1 MSKIKN
7 WQELKT
13 IDASQIVFLCGS
25 GISLDSP
32 TSLPTVRYFTLE
44 TLNLLNTNKKIIYQ
58 IDQKMKTVSYRFEV
72 LISCIR
78 NTCDQQLNVVKLFR
92 RDTYNKIHDFIA
104 YMYQRGA
111 SIITTNFDTCIEN
124 ALTAHN
130 KTNHD
135 NGYLIYQG
143 DDLKE
148 IYTNQHCF
156 IKIHGSHI
164 PEANNY
170 DDLVIT
176 IENLSKTANTFSFL
190 PNWKQ
195 TLLNLF
201 KNKYIVVFGYSC
213 SDDFDVVPLLHI
225 ACTKQ
230 IIWFDYDTSYQYP
243 VYLPHSSNINI
254 EKLASDCLLSYFKGQ
269 IVPMLEKWVS
279 SYSIQ
284 LSQGPNYP
292 GYSLKDYIHETCPDY
307 ISQMLLKNT
316 ILLNYGMYNDIYLDN
331 TDSRLLL
338 QAIKAA
344 FRLDQFDKTI
354 SLCQKLK
361 ERNTDVHLKNE
372 ALYFESSAYYHLK
385 EYEKALTIAK
395 QHVLSL
401 NKEIEPHTYLNAFIN
416 YTSIYYVYIWYNN
429 DYQKLQ
435 DIRKNYLYIIRYAK
449 GINIEA
455 QANAYWGLGDLYKVL
470 EQNKKAMKYFLK
482 ARKILIQI
490 SNTYALKALDAIID
504 SLN

>member
-1 MSKIKN
+1 MNKIKN
-7 WQELKT
+7 WEELQT
-13 IDASQIVFLCGS
+13 IDPSQIVFLCGS
-25 GISLDSP
+25 GISLDFP
-32 TSLPTVRYFTLE
+32 TSLPTVRYFILE
-44 TLNLLNTNKKIIYQ
+44 TLNLLNTDKETILQ
-58 IDQKMKTVSYRFEV
+58 IEQKMKTISYRFEV
-72 LISCIR
+72 LISYIR
-78 NTCDQQLNVVKLFR
+78 NTCDPQLNVVKLFR
-92 RDTYNKIHDFIA
+92 RDTYNKIHDFMA
-104 YMYQRGA
+104 YMYQHGS

-124 ALTAHN
+124 ALIAHG
-130 KTNHD
+130 KTNYG

-148 IYTNQHCF
+148 VYPDQHCF

-176 IENLSKTANTFSFL
+176 IENLSKTANTFAFL

-225 ACTKQ
+225 ACAKQ
-230 IIWFDYDTSYQYP
+230 IIWFDYDTAYQYP
-243 VYLPHSSNINI
+243 IHLSHSDNTNI
-254 EKLASDCLLSYFKGQ
+254 EKLANDCSLSYFKGQ
-269 IVPMLEKWVS
+269 IISMLEKWIS
-279 SYSIQ
+279 SYSIH
-284 LSQGPNYP
+284 LNQGPNYP
-292 GYSLKDYIHETCPDY
+292 GYTLKDYIYETCPDY
-307 ISQMLLKNT
+307 ISKMLLKNT
-316 ILLNYGMYNDIYLDN
+316 ILLNYEMYNDIYFDN
-331 TDSRLLL
+331 TDNRLLL

-344 FRLDQFDKTI
+344 FRLNQFDKTI
-354 SLCQKLK
+354 SLCQELK
-361 ERNTDVHLKNE
+361 KRNADMHLKKE

-385 EYEKALTIAK
+385 EYKKALAISK
-395 QHVLSL
+395 QHVLSI
-401 NKEIEPHTYLNAFIN
+401 NKKTEPHTYLNAFIN

-435 DIRKNYLYIIRYAK
+435 DIRKNYLHIIQHAK

-455 QANAYWGLGDLYKVL
+455 QANAYWGLGDLYKIL

-490 SNTYALKALDAIID
+490 GNTYALKTLDTIID
-504 SLN
+504 SLK